1 MSKKPKVRE
10 TKGIVVATPAY
21 GGQLTVSYV
30 NSLIRSQVLFQQYGI
45 QIHVMFLCNHSLITM
60 ARNRIVAEIFRQD
73 KHDWDSIVWI
83 DADISWEPEDL
94 LKMCLHD
101 EDVVCG
107 TYRKKIHQACH
118 FTMKLIP
125 GQEEPDERGLIEVE
139 AVGTGFLR
147 VSRNAMQNLL
157 SNEEVSYTEK
167 VTQVEF
173 ANSNMEIKN
182 LFESGI
188 KNGEMLSEDFFF
200 CAKLREH
207 GYKIMLDTKID
218 LGHDGSFTYRGS
230 LSHYLNFL
238 KEEKA
243 KTESSYLDFL
253 QEQKDKADS
262 ESKVD

>member
-1 MSKKPKVRE
+1 MSNQPKVRE

-21 GGQLTVSYV
+21 GGQLTVNYV

-83 DADISWEPEDL
+83 DADISWQPEDL
-94 LKMCLHD
+94 LKLALHD

-107 TYRKKIHQACH
+107 TYRKKIHEACH
-118 FTMKLIP
+118 FTIKLIP
-125 GQEEPDERGLIEVE
+125 GKETPDERGLIEVE
-139 AVGTGFLR
+139 ATGTGFLR
-147 VSRNAMQNLL
+147 VSRNAMQDLL
-157 SNEEVSYTEK
+157 ASEKMSYTEK
-167 VTQVEF
+167 LTHADSTPVM
-173 ANSNMEIKN
+173 MEIKN
-182 LFESGI
+182 LFESGN

-200 CAKLREH
+200 CSKLRER

-230 LSHYLNFL
+230 MSHYLNFL
-238 KEEKA
+238 KEEAEKA
-243 KTESSYLDFL
+243 K
-253 QEQKDKADS
+253 K
-262 ESKVD
+262 

>member
-1 MSKKPKVRE
+1 MSKKAKVRQ

-30 NSLIRSQVLFQQYGI
+30 DSLIRSQVLFQQYGI
-45 QIHVMFLCNHSLITM
+45 QFNVLFLCNHSLITM
-60 ARNRIVAEIFRQD
+60 ARNRIVCEIFQKD
-73 KHDWDSIVWI
+73 KHDWYNIVWI

-94 LKMCLHD
+94 LKLCLHD

-118 FTMKLIP
+118 FTVKLIS
-125 GQEEPDERGLIEVE
+125 GKEEPDERGLIEVE
-139 AVGTGFLR
+139 ATGTGFLR
-147 VSRNAMQNLL
+147 VSRKAMEDLL
-157 SNEEVSYTEK
+157 SSEKTSYTEK

-173 ANSNMEIKN
+173 ANTNIEIKN
-182 LFESGI
+182 IFESGI

-200 CAKLREH
+200 CAKLRER

-230 LSHYLNFL
+230 MSHYLNYR
-238 KEEKA
+238 KEELAKA
-243 KTESSYLDFL
+243 DG
-253 QEQKDKADS
+253 KDK
-262 ESKVD
+262 VD

>member
-1 MSKKPKVRE
+1 MSNQPKVRE

-21 GGQLTVSYV
+21 GGQLTVNYV

-83 DADISWEPEDL
+83 DADISWQPEDL
-94 LKMCLHD
+94 LKLALHD

-107 TYRKKIHQACH
+107 TYRKKIHEACH
-118 FTMKLIP
+118 FTIKLIP
-125 GQEEPDERGLIEVE
+125 GKETPDERGLIEVE
-139 AVGTGFLR
+139 ATGTGFLR
-147 VSRNAMQNLL
+147 VSRNAMQDLL
-157 SNEEVSYTEK
+157 ASEKMSYTEK
-167 VTQVEF
+167 LTHADLTPVM
-173 ANSNMEIKN
+173 MEIKN
-182 LFESGI
+182 LFESGN

-200 CAKLREH
+200 CSKLRER

-230 LSHYLNFL
+230 MSHYLNFL
-238 KEEKA
+238 KEEAEKA
-243 KTESSYLDFL
+243 K
-253 QEQKDKADS
+253 K
-262 ESKVD
+262 